1 MKRKILRILSVIL
14 VTVVALLFVSVHL
27 LNYYEIRDA
36 GSSGYKQRNIIVS
49 YSHSAALPDAYKYS
63 CRPDTR
69 AMDSRLCQEPRKL
82 SNAIRCSPS
91 SAVELHLASHADYC
105 SLSVLELPAQHT
117 PAECQRWLL
126 QALQTTPEE
135 FSIFSPTDNAK
146 VSVRRIVGDMLA
158 GLDREIFVNVRPG
171 QMEIFSRESQQ
182 LTIITD
188 TGWQIWASL
197 RDANLPHF
205 PIDASDCPS
214 QRNNR
219 ALNFQRVS
227 TEFE

>member
-1 MKRKILRILSVIL
+1 MSVIL
-14 VTVVALLFVSVHL
+14 VTVVSVVALLFVSVHL
-27 LNYYEIRDA
+27 LNYYEIRGA

-49 YSHSAALPDAYKYS
+49 YSHSAAVPDAYKYS
-63 CRPDTR
+63 CRPDTSS
-69 AMDSRLCQEPRKL
+69 MDSRLCQEPRKHG
-82 SNAIRCSPS
+82 SAVRCSPS
-91 SAVELHLASHADYC
+91 SAVGFHLASHADYC

-117 PAECQRWLL
+117 PAECQKWLL

-188 TGWQIWASL
+188 TGWQILASL
-197 RDANLPHF
+197 RDANLPHL

-214 QRNNR
+214 QRSNR
-219 ALNFQRVS
+219 ALNVQRVS

>member
-1 MKRKILRILSVIL
+1 MKRKTVRILSLIL

-27 LNYYEIRDA
+27 LNYYQIRDA
-36 GSSGYKQRNIIVS
+36 GSSAYKQRNIIIN
-49 YSHSAALPDAYKYS
+49 YSHSSAVPDAYMYS
-63 CRPDTR
+63 CRPDKST
-69 AMDSRLCQEPRKL
+69 MDSRLCQEPRKHG
-82 SNAIRCSPS
+82 SAVRCSPS
-91 SAVELHLASHADYC
+91 SAVRFHLASHADYC

-117 PAECQRWLL
+117 PAECQKWLL

-188 TGWQIWASL
+188 TGWQILASL
-197 RDANLPHF
+197 RDANLPHL

-214 QRNNR
+214 QRSNR
-219 ALNFQRVS
+219 ALNVQRVS